1 MGAERNEET
10 MPRTSPDQLKA
21 FFDQVNHLEQP
32 EDLFGHLG
40 LSEGEQ
46 LRHLET
52 CYKSLIKTYHPDNFA
67 SQPAEQHSAAEI
79 TKLLNALKQRAVIK
93 IKRNLYGEARQPEL
107 REYTSVIRTA
117 QREYFVTELRL
128 EGELA
133 DIYHAYYSDPIDL
146 LKPWKEAVIKIIANP
161 AGNPLA
167 ANELAFYQHL
177 THFCFPAYL
186 DHFQI
191 DGKRAIVLAY
201 VSDGCDLLELRRRY
215 QAKYSSPGLPQEHLF
230 WILDRFLCA
239 LGLLHEN
246 GILHGNLQP
255 DNLLVQ
261 PKTHN
266 GLLIDFLHCHIAPS
280 PDAVQDVVNP
290 AYCAPEVFTH
300 RFKPHPVSDIY
311 ALGRC
316 MIELLGGHGDSLDEN
331 IHLDPSIRAFL
342 QKMILPDPARRAAD
356 AWGLAEELKSLRRT
370 IYGASIP
377 FFSLEI

>member
-1 MGAERNEET
+1 
-10 MPRTSPDQLKA
+10 MPYISPDQLKA
-21 FFDQVNHLEQP
+21 FFDQVNQLEQP

-40 LSEGEQ
+40 LSESEQ
-46 LRHLET
+46 LRRLET
-52 CYKSLIKTYHPDNFA
+52 GYKSLIKAYHPDNFA
-67 SQPAEQHSAAEI
+67 SQPSQQYFATEI

-93 IKRNLYGEARQPEL
+93 IKHNIYGEARQPEL
-107 REYTSVIRTA
+107 RAYTSVIRTA
-117 QREYFVTELRL
+117 QREYFVTELQL

-133 DIYHAYYSDPIDL
+133 DIYHAYYFDPIDL
-146 LKPWKEAVIKIIANP
+146 LTPWKEAVIKTIADP
-161 AGNPLA
+161 ADNPLV

-186 DHFQI
+186 DHFQV
-191 DGKRAIVLAY
+191 DGKHAIVLAY
-201 VSDGCDLLELRRRY
+201 VSEGCDLLELRRRY
-215 QAKYSSPGLPQEHLF
+215 QAKYGSPGLPQEHLF

-239 LGLLHEN
+239 LGFLHEN
-246 GILHGNLQP
+246 RILHGNLQP

-266 GLLIDFLHCHIAPS
+266 GLVIDFLHCRIS
-280 PDAVQDVVNP
+280 PEPDDVLAVVNP
-290 AYCAPEVFTH
+290 AYCAPEVFTR
-300 RFKPHPVSDIY
+300 RFKPHPVSDVY

-316 MIELLGGHGDSLDEN
+316 MIDLLGGHGNSLDEN
-331 IHLDPSIRAFL
+331 IPLDPRIRAFL
-342 QKMILPDPARRAAD
+342 QKMIIPDPARRAAD

>member
-1 MGAERNEET
+1 MGAERNEKT
-10 MPRTSPDQLKA
+10 MPHTSADQLKA
-21 FFDQVNHLEQP
+21 FFDQINHLEQP

-40 LSEGEQ
+40 LGESEQ
-46 LRHLET
+46 LQRLET
-52 CYKSLIKTYHPDNFA
+52 CYKSLVKSYHPDNFA
-67 SQPAEQHSAAEI
+67 SQPAQQRSATEI

-93 IKRNLYGEARQPEL
+93 IKRNLYGEARRPEL
-107 REYTSVIRTA
+107 RAYTSVIRTA

-133 DIYHAYYSDPIDL
+133 DIYHAYYSDPTDL
-146 LKPWKEAVIKIIANP
+146 LKPWKEALIKIIADP
-161 AGNPLA
+161 ADNPLV

-186 DHFQI
+186 DHFQ
-191 DGKRAIVLAY
+191 VLAY
-201 VSDGCDLLELRRRY
+201 VSEGCDLLELRRRY
-215 QAKYSSPGLPQEHLF
+215 WDKYGSFGLPQEHLF

-255 DNLLVQ
+255 DNLIVQ

-266 GLLIDFLHCHIAPS
+266 GLVIDFLHCRIS
-280 PDAVQDVVNP
+280 PGPDDVLDVVNP
-290 AYCAPEVFTH
+290 AYCDPEVFTRH
-300 RFKPHPVSDIY
+300 FKPHPVSDIY

-331 IHLDPSIRAFL
+331 IPIDPRIRAFL

>member
-1 MGAERNEET
+1 
-10 MPRTSPDQLKA
+10 MPRTSADQLKA
-21 FFDQVNHLEQP
+21 FFDQINHLAQP
-32 EDLFGHLG
+32 EDLFGDLG
-40 LSEGEQ
+40 QGETEQ
-46 LRHLET
+46 LRQLET
-52 CYKSLIKTYHPDNFA
+52 GYKALVKAYHPDLFA
-67 SQPAEQHSAAEI
+67 NQPAQQSTATEI
-79 TKLLNALKQRAVIK
+79 TKLLNALKQQAMLK
-93 IKRNLYGEARQPEL
+93 ITRKLYGEKRQPEPGKYASL
-107 REYTSVIRTA
+107 IRTA
-117 QREYFVTELRL
+117 QREYFVTELKL

-133 DIYHAYYSDPIDL
+133 DIYHAYYADPTDR
-146 LKPWKEAVIKIIANP
+146 LKPWKEAVIKIIADP
-161 AGNPLA
+161 ADNPLM

-177 THFCFPAYL
+177 AHFCFPAYL
-186 DHFQI
+186 DHFQM
-191 DGKRAIVLAY
+191 DGKRAIALAY

-266 GLLIDFLHCHIAPS
+266 GLLVGFLHCHISPL

-290 AYCAPEVFTH
+290 AYCAPEVFTR

-331 IHLDPSIRAFL
+331 IPLDPRLRAFL
-342 QKMILPDPARRAAD
+342 QKMILPDPARRATD

-377 FFSLEI
+377 FFALDI